1 MRPTYLNPKKPTMKD
16 HLKSLWLN
24 ARSLIYAGLTLG
36 GILVVLL
43 GSILLLP
50 LVLILIVGAILFF
63 TYKLGIYDDKENL

>member
-1 MRPTYLNPKKPTMKD
+1 MRQTYLNPKKPTMKD
-16 HLKSLWLN
+16 HLNSLWLN

-36 GILVVLL
+36 GILVILL

-50 LVLILIVGAILFF
+50 LVLILIVGGILFF